1 MEMIRNLRKSLSIL
15 MTALFLITS
24 LASIQAQAGMIGT
37 HELIAEQ
44 QVQMDRQSLQALLED
59 DQVRERLQAMGV
71 TAEQVEQR
79 INSLTP
85 AELAQF
91 NAELE
96 KAPAGAGVVGVIV
109 LFLLVFII
117 TDMMC
122 ATNIYSFVN
131 CVR

>member
-1 MEMIRNLRKSLSIL
+1 MEMIRTLRKSLSIL

-44 QVQMDRQSLQALLED
+44 QLQMDQQSLQALLED